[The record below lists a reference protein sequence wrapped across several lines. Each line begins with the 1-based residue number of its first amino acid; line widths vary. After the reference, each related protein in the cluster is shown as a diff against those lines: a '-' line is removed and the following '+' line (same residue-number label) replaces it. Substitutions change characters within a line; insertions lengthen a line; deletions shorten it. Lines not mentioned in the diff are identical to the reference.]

1 MARLNDDAQWII
13 MMAFIISI
21 AIFFLALIINES
33 TLVGQTTAEG
43 VLEFSKSDIQDLK
56 SEGMRIG
63 EVNCQNGECDN
74 AAIAEKS
81 KDIERLSINQKSS
94 IAGLSI
100 VPSAGYG
107 IMRIH
112 YNNGVTTYDEISYL

>member
-33 TLVGQTTAEG
+33 ILVGQTTAEG

-56 SEGMRIG
+56 SEGMRIE
-63 EVNCQNGECDN
+63 EVNCQNGACDN
-74 AAIAEKS
+74 VAIAEKI
-81 KDIERLSINQKSS
+81 KDIDRLSINQKSS

-100 VPSAGYG
+100 VPSTGYS